1 MRLGESEFKLA
12 KKDRTSFS
20 LSKGYFEQLIEQC
33 SDYHSDAYY
42 YLGIIAY
49 ASSEYDEALIHF
61 DEFLHFPDDSEE
73 KYSRKYDKMYA
84 EVEEVIPY
92 VEFYR
97 DFNKNKGSMNPQ
109 SVAGVS
115 SDKDDYLPAL
125 SPDSEIMFYTRKY
138 MRKAK
143 GDLVGREVEEFTWS
157 MRANL
162 NETFDKGSPLPDP
175 FNKGDNYGG
184 ASISVDNKELFIAK
198 KNPVEGNAQNVD
210 IYVTRYSLTFDEKEG
225 KEIYKWSELENLGPN
240 VNTDDGWESQPSLS
254 GDGQTLYFATV
265 RESTKKEGNDNPDTD
280 IYFSEKQKDG
290 TWSMAKPL
298 AAPINSK
305 WQDKSP
311 FMHSDSHTLYFA
323 SDRKPGGGGYDL
335 WFTRQQKDGSWSRP
349 KNIGAPVNTDQDEH
363 GMIVASDG
371 EKAYYASRNIR
382 GSKGMDIYSFDLPED
397 AKPEKVMI
405 LKGQVLTKDGSIPEN
420 AEVNLKYIQSKE
432 AQKIQLNTDDGSYA
446 AVVNIERGE
455 DVVVQVK
462 GEDIAFNTH
471 LVVDKE
477 EKVQPDVIKLDLVKE
492 NKAKNTP
499 FLIPDIFYHTS
510 SSDINRESMI
520 ILDEFAEY
528 LVANPSITIEIRG
541 HTDNTG
547 GEADNMALSMDRAF
561 EVKGYL
567 EKMGIAGRRIKAKGY
582 GESKP
587 VGDNNTTE
595 GKAKNRRTE
604 FVIISM

>member
-1 MRLGESEFKLA
+1 MIRTFLILLLMSWAASGIAQDNCDYTPGKKAQKLIEQANDKKKYKSIQRREFLEKALDEEENCLPCLLRLGESEFKLA

-446 AVVNIERGE
+446 AVVNIE
-455 DVVVQVK
+455 
-462 GEDIAFNTH
+462 
-471 LVVDKE
+471 
-477 EKVQPDVIKLDLVKE
+477 
-492 NKAKNTP
+492 
-499 FLIPDIFYHTS
+499 
-510 SSDINRESMI
+510 
-520 ILDEFAEY
+520 
-528 LVANPSITIEIRG
+528 
-541 HTDNTG
+541 
-547 GEADNMALSMDRAF
+547 
-561 EVKGYL
+561 
-567 EKMGIAGRRIKAKGY
+567 
-582 GESKP
+582 
-587 VGDNNTTE
+587 
-595 GKAKNRRTE
+595 
-604 FVIISM
+604 